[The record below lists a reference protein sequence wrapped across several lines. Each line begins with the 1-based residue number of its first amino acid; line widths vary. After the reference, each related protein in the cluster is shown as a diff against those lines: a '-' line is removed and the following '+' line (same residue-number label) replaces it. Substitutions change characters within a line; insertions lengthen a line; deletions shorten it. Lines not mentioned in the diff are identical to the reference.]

1 VRPIIVGPVLSPVPV
16 PPRHVGELIEPAGE
30 EAIERLRAAAS
41 ALSGARILELNST
54 NFGGGVAEL
63 LFSQVGL
70 MIDLGL
76 HTEWRV
82 MGGHEDFFAVTKAVH
97 NALQGA
103 EIEWTPQMQET
114 YLKQNREN
122 AAAWSEDY
130 DFVIVHDPQPA
141 AMLAMLEE
149 EGRRK
154 GKWAWRCHIDLSN
167 SYQPVWDYYAQWV
180 SRYDAAVFT
189 MGDFVR
195 PGFEGPE
202 VFLVPP
208 SIDPLSTKNCWIGD
222 RTSHEVLVR
231 YGIDARRPIVT
242 QVSRFDP
249 WKDPLGVID
258 AYRLV
263 KESVP
268 AAQLVM
274 VASMAQDDPE
284 GLHYLELTE
293 EHRAGDPDVFLLS
306 NLQGV
311 GNLEVNAIQ
320 RESTVIVQKS
330 IREGFGLV
338 VSEGMWKE
346 RPVVGGNTGG
356 IRLQIEDG
364 VSGFLVD
371 SVEQCAARVGELLA
385 DPALRATMGRVAH
398 ERVKNNFLTPRE
410 IEDYL
415 RMLAAL

>member
-1 VRPIIVGPVLSPVPV
+1 VLSPVPV

-141 AMLAMLEE
+141 AMLALLEE
-149 EGRRK
+149 DGRRK

-167 SYQPVWDYYAQWV
+167 SYQPVWDYYAHWV

-231 YGIDARRPIVT
+231 YGIDARRPILT

-258 AYRLV
+258 AYRIV
-263 KESVP
+263 KESIP

-371 SVEQCAARVGELLA
+371 SVEQCAARVSELLA
-385 DPALRATMGRVAH
+385 DPALRATMGRVAR